1 METLGTGTPPRVLEL
16 VDELLDA
23 HVDTLQLAQQLV
35 DDPKW
40 SAHSAYLRDLQR
52 IGREE
57 LARLT
62 ASAEPTV
69 RPAARSA
76 R

>member
-1 METLGTGTPPRVLEL
+1 MDATTPTRLPAIEL
-16 VDELLDA
+16 LYELLDA
-23 HVDTLQLAQQLV
+23 HADTLHLAEPLLG
-35 DDPKW
+35 DPRW
-40 SAHSAYLRDLQR
+40 DAHSAYLRDLQR

-57 LARLT
+57 LARAA
-62 ASAEPTV
+62 ASGAAT